1 MPIGQGARNTI
12 ILGGLGR
19 PQLFD
24 TNVKATSIDEDIFTD
39 QEVITAAQ
47 DADLI
52 LVLDVSET
60 PDQIKYITRENL
72 FGSALV
78 AISGNVDNR
87 IPTATG
93 TALQGEANLL
103 FDGTIL
109 TNDGGEVNI
118 DISSGDPHLS
128 FQIGGT
134 DEFTIG
140 VDDSDSDIL
149 KIDTVVTVGGATT
162 LSIDTSGN
170 VIISGGLTMGS
181 TSFVNSSGVIQVA
194 AQTNITS
201 LGTLT
206 GLTLDG
212 NKNISAGDGSMIHV
226 DTSTLTDNGTSSSGT
241 AALFSSVR
249 FEGPTLAASNSS
261 VTTTDAATVYISNA
275 TSG

>member
-134 DEFTIG
+134 DEL
-140 VDDSDSDIL
+140 DAAN
-149 KIDTVVTVGGATT
+149 VGP
-162 LSIDTSGN
+162 SN
-170 VIISGGLTMGS
+170 
-181 TSFVNSSGVIQVA
+181 
-194 AQTNITS
+194 
-201 LGTLT
+201 
-206 GLTLDG
+206 LTLLNNAAVPELDVPLSV
-212 NKNISAGDGSMIHV
+212 KV
-226 DTSTLTDNGTSSSGT
+226 DVST
-241 AALFSSVR
+241 
-249 FEGPTLAASNSS
+249 
-261 VTTTDAATVYISNA
+261 
-275 TSG
+275 

>member
-1 MPIGQGARNTI
+1 MLE
-12 ILGGLGR
+12 ILLYWGGLGR

-39 QEVITAAQ
+39 QEVISAAQ
-47 DADLI
+47 DADLV

-78 AISGNVDNR
+78 AISGNVNNR
-87 IPTATG
+87 VTTATG
-93 TALQGEANLL
+93 AALQGEANLL

-109 TNDGGEVNI
+109 TNDGGEIDI

-140 VDDSDSDIL
+140 VDDSDSDIF
-149 KIDTVVTVGGATT
+149 KIDTGGTVGGATK

-170 VIISGGLTMGS
+170 VIIAGGLTMGS
-181 TSFVNSSGVIQVA
+181 TSFVNSSGVVQVA
-194 AQTNITS
+194 AQTGITS

-206 GLTLDG
+206 GLGLDG
-212 NKNISAGDGSMIHV
+212 NKKYR
-226 DTSTLTDNGTSSSGT
+226 SG
-241 AALFSSVR
+241 
-249 FEGPTLAASNSS
+249 
-261 VTTTDAATVYISNA
+261 
-275 TSG
+275 